1 MSENFESE
9 APVDSIKSR
18 QRDFFKNSRR
28 GELISSI
35 QSNRFADEDQE
46 LLKKVDFIATHLEVY
61 KDEKLRHNI
70 LIWLQMK
77 AEPAQMDQ
85 FLEMIADQ
93 RIEANH
99 YGIIGLRMLLVSDPE
114 KQIQYIIDR
123 NMLHKIMQLAK
134 KDAYP
139 HLVLE
144 ATWCLANLCSG
155 THQQLDFLIQK
166 NLIPLL
172 VDESQNPYAQIAEQ
186 ALWGLGNI
194 ACDSPQTQRK
204 IATQE
209 IFRLLRATYNRGNP
223 TLCKL
228 ICWIFSSICRLRNSK
243 ESIKPLEIPVA
254 TLRDEICNPENLDVV
269 QLNDCFVGLMGCI
282 KRENCAL
289 FKNKPE
295 FFTKLMSFFRYN
307 IERPNE
313 GELHISAAIYIF
325 GGLTNSDD
333 SFSIELISHG
343 ALTDIV
349 HCLMHLPSEQQKKD
363 ICWILCNIA
372 LSGIESIRA
381 FVKEPGLIDI
391 IFRFADESSPE
402 IMKEASW
409 IICNLCKA
417 KDQEILLELIN
428 RGLFEMFSKAFDRDP
443 SYATLVLEAIYVL
456 LDYFLSINTLPDVTR
471 LMISKGVAQKL
482 VSQQEDFDISLY
494 HLSRRILL
502 RFFELQI

>member
-9 APVDSIKSR
+9 APSESIKTR
-18 QRDFFKNSRR
+18 HRDFFKNSRR

-46 LLKKVDFIATHLEVY
+46 LLKKVEFVATHLEAY
-61 KDEKLRHNI
+61 KDEMLRHNI

-77 AEPAQMDQ
+77 AEPKQMDQ
-85 FLEMIADQ
+85 FLEMVADQ
-93 RIEANH
+93 RIEVNH

-123 NMLHKIMQLAK
+123 NMLQKIMQLARNE
-134 KDAYP
+134 AYP

-172 VDESQNPYAQIAEQ
+172 VEESQNAYAQIAEQ

-194 ACDSPQTQRK
+194 ACDSAQTQKK
-204 IATQE
+204 IATPE
-209 IFRLLRATYNRGNP
+209 IIRSLRATYNRGNP
-223 TLCKL
+223 TLCNL
-228 ICWIFSSICRLRNSK
+228 VCWIFSSLCRLRNPK
-243 ESIKPLEIPVA
+243 ESIKALETPIA
-254 TLRDEICNPENLDVV
+254 TLCEEICKPANTDVT
-269 QLNDCFVGLMGCI
+269 QLNDCFIGLMGCI
-282 KRENCAL
+282 KRDNCGL

-295 FFTKLMSFFRYN
+295 FFKKLMSFFRYN
-307 IERPNE
+307 IENPIA
-313 GELHISAAIYIF
+313 GAQHISACIYIF

-333 SFSIELISHG
+333 SFSNELISHG
-343 ALTDIV
+343 ILTDIV
-349 HCLMHLPSEQQKKD
+349 HCLIHLPSEQLKKD

-372 LSGIESIRA
+372 LSGIEAIRA
-381 FVKEPGLIDI
+381 FVNEPGLIDT

-402 IMKEASW
+402 IMKEANW

-417 KDQEILLELIN
+417 KDQTILLALIN
-428 RGLFEMFSKAFDRDP
+428 KGLFEMFSKAFDRDP
-443 SYATLVLEAIYVL
+443 TYVTLVLEAIFVF
-456 LDYFLSINTLPDVTR
+456 LDYFQSINALPDVRR

-482 VSQQEDFDISLY
+482 VLQQENFDISLY

-502 RFFELQI
+502 KFFELQI